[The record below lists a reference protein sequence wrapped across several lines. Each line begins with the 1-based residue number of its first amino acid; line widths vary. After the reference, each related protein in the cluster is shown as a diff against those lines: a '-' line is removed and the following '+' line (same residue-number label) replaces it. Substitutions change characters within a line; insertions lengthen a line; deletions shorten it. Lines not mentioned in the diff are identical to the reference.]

1 MKLRNLI
8 NMIPILGMVI
18 VAASS
23 CDKAKTYDPIGGAG
37 STFVKIT
44 GGGTP
49 AEYEKK
55 SIDFVPTPSIIGVDV
70 QRMVANSSELTK
82 TMTVVI
88 KIDTAMVTAYN
99 RSSGNSFVKIP
110 NAWYTGTAK
119 NPKAG
124 GEDGTFTMT
133 FKPGEF
139 AKDLEIL
146 IPNAT
151 LLDPSTTYAI
161 GLSIQSVDA
170 DGKISASKSKVIG
183 IGAKNAYDGV
193 YSIVSG
199 LVTRYTAPG
208 VPAGDALS
216 GPLGPANPD
225 VFLVTTA
232 AAKCDVTGAA
242 GGVGFTWATGGG
254 IGGIDGLSL
263 AVNPATNLT
272 TMASVLNTTLT
283 NWAGKVNRYDPATR
297 TFYLAFRW
305 NPATT
310 TREYEVV
317 MKYKKARD

>member
-1 MKLRNLI
+1 MKLKNI
-8 NMIPILGMVI
+8 MKMIPVLGMVI
-18 VAASS
+18 IAASS
-23 CDKAKTYDPIGGAG
+23 CDKAVTYDPIGGTG
-37 STFVKIT
+37 STYVKIT

-55 SIDFVPTPSIIGVDV
+55 SIDFVPTPSIVGVDV
-70 QRMVANSSELTK
+70 QRLVANSSELTK

-99 RSSGNSFVKIP
+99 VANGTNYVKIP
-110 NAWYTGTAK
+110 NAWYTGTAN

-124 GEDGTFTMT
+124 ADNGTFTMT

-170 DGKISASKSKVIG
+170 DGKISDSKSKVIG
-183 IGAKNAYDGV
+183 IGAKNAYDGI
-193 YSIVSG
+193 YSYVSG

-225 VFLVTTA
+225 IELVTTA
-232 AAKCDVTGAA
+232 ATQVAVLGSAGPVGLTWSGGAS
-242 GGVGFTWATGGG
+242 GVA
-254 IGGIDGLSL
+254 GIDGLTMT
-263 AVNPATNLT
+263 VNPATNLVNFA
-272 TMASVLNTTLT
+272 ASGNATLT
-283 NWAGKVNRYDPATR
+283 NWAGKNNDYNPATKTIR
-297 TFYLAFRW
+297 MAIRW
-305 NPATT
+305 NPTANV
-310 TREYEVV
+310 REYEATF
-317 MKYKKARD
+317 KFKGPR